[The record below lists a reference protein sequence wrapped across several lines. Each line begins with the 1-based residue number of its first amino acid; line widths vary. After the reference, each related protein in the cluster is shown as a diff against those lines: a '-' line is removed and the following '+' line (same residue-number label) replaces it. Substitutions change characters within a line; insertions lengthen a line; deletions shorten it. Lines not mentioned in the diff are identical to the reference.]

1 MPVERRET
9 AVFLLGYLRRHHWGL
24 IATAISLT
32 GTAYAA
38 TGLAPNSVGTRQIQS
53 HAVTLSKVSLGA
65 QRALRGRVGP
75 VGPPGRV
82 GPVGPRGHVGAA
94 GPAGPS
100 DGYYASSITGISA
113 GPSSQPATVTVP
125 PGQYI
130 ATGGCTASQ
139 GNGTGLNRTGFHGD
153 WVRWVPRSLVLLV
166 LMFVSASMSPRLRV
180 GEAGGSRSSL
190 DHRSCG
196 LSGSRSERLGRWRE
210 RSGRRQRNRRRSS
223 RRDGL

>member
-1 MPVERRET
+1 MRVLAHLESPRSARTARSGTQLSASLTVPIMYWGTVDMPVERRET

-139 GNGTGLNRTGFHGD
+139 GNGTGQ
-153 WVRWVPRSLVLLV
+153 SI
-166 LMFVSASMSPRLRV
+166 
-180 GEAGGSRSSL
+180 SSL
-190 DHRSCG
+190 TFGTALATLNATPAGQTPTPPYQNEPGTS
-196 LSGSRSERLGRWRE
+196 LSPLAVAPG
-210 RSGRRQRNRRRSS
+210 
-223 RRDGL
+223 